1 MISQD
6 QDLVVGSVTNG
17 SYNTS
22 TNTLTAANGSSKYAV
37 NKMSFLLNNVVLT
50 TDNIVVKNS
59 AGTVNTSGWNF
70 ATSGGS
76 TTITVDDYNLN
87 GATISIQDVD
97 GYWPVTL
104 NVVISQDQDLVVGSV
119 TNGSYDAS
127 SQTFTTS
134 ATDVDYN
141 SEPLSF
147 ALTGV
152 SLTSANV
159 VVTTSEGTTATSG
172 WSLSVANGNTTIQ
185 ITDATLNQA
194 TIQIQDVDGYWPV
207 TFNIAIPPGKT
218 IAIGDVLNGSYDA
231 SSQTFTATNS
241 SSKYAGN
248 ELGFILTSVSLT
260 SANVVTTTSEGTTTT
275 SGWSLSVA
283 NGNTTIQIDDYN
295 LNNATIQISGIRD
308 YYLATYKIVIS
319 QDQRVTLNPG
329 VVNGSYDDS
338 SQTFTHESDSY
349 IVFSFGGIHLNVE
362 NIVIT
367 DNNGNVIQTDQDPQ
381 LWKFWYAGDD
391 ENNTVF
397 QFNTDASW
405 SSATLQINL
414 DGYWPA
420 TFKIIIS

>member
-1 MISQD
+1 M
-6 QDLVVGSVTNG
+6 
-17 SYNTS
+17 
-22 TNTLTAANGSSKYAV
+22 
-37 NKMSFLLNNVVLT
+37 
-50 TDNIVVKNS
+50 
-59 AGTVNTSGWNF
+59 
-70 ATSGGS
+70 
-76 TTITVDDYNLN
+76 
-87 GATISIQDVD
+87 
-97 GYWPVTL
+97 
-104 NVVISQDQDLVVGSV
+104 
-119 TNGSYDAS
+119 
-127 SQTFTTS
+127 
-134 ATDVDYN
+134 
-141 SEPLSF
+141 
-147 ALTGV
+147 
-152 SLTSANV
+152 
-159 VVTTSEGTTATSG
+159 
-172 WSLSVANGNTTIQ
+172 
-185 ITDATLNQA
+185 
-194 TIQIQDVDGYWPV
+194 